1 MADIFEG
8 DDALLSK
15 TAGSPA
21 FMAPECLQGQCYLTG
36 ACSYSSLFLVEHH
49 QIRDHMFLIR
59 HNFLCMKIISTNV

>member
-21 FMAPECLQGQCYLTG
+21 FMAPECLQGQCYFNRIVFI
-36 ACSYSSLFLVEHH
+36 LFTIFSRTPPDKRPYVFDE
-49 QIRDHMFLIR
+49 
-59 HNFLCMKIISTNV
+59 T